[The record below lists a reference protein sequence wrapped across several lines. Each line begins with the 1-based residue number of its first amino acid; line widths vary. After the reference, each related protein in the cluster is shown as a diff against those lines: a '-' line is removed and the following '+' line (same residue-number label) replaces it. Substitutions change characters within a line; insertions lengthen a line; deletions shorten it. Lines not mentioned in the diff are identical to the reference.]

1 MDLYRIM
8 LVDDE
13 EEVRKSIIKK
23 IDWESIGFVVVG
35 DAENGEDA
43 LEKLDFLDPDVIMTD
58 IRMPYMDGLTLA
70 EKIHNRYPSK
80 KIILFS
86 GFDDFEYAK
95 EAITLGVSEYILK
108 PVNVEEL
115 TNILKNVKDK
125 LDIEIEESRNID
137 KLRKNYINNIPLLK
151 GQFLNSLI
159 RSKIRPEDIAGRL
172 IEYGIDISG
181 AEYYVVSVVDID
193 YSNDHK
199 IVSKDTIITDFSYK
213 KEMISLSVLHILE
226 EKIKEKFRSV
236 GFNDFIRDN
245 LIFISAFDSAND
257 HIVYMDT
264 LRDATKEIG
273 KILDVYATIGVG
285 NECESLNFVE
295 SSYTSAIDA
304 IGYKRM
310 LGFGEVIYINDV
322 EPSISG
328 ILRFDEGIE
337 EELLFSIKFGP
348 DERIN
353 EVVDKII
360 SEYDR
365 DVHES
370 QKQMYML
377 SVIMSVFKLMQ
388 QYGISLSYLNI
399 FTSDYTMLIDKI
411 KNINEFRELLIK
423 VCVDVNSILQEKR
436 DTTSKQLIIDAK
448 NYINDNYTN
457 TELSLEMICN
467 YLHISTAY
475 FSTLFKKE
483 TGQTYIAYL
492 TDLRMNKAIELLNTT
507 NYKTYM
513 VAEMVGYQEQ
523 NYFSYVFKKK
533 FGVSPSKYRTN

>member
-181 AEYYVVSVVDID
+181 AKYYVVSVVDID

-273 KILDVYATIGVG
+273 KILGVYATIGVG
-285 NECESLNFVE
+285 NECESLNSVE